1 MGKQLDK
8 WYKRYGR
15 DPKSKSVSETVQ
27 GDDDMDAPIVAAMLG
42 GMMSND
48 DNVIDPQAFVEMNA
62 MGADVSLEDA
72 VLLDMITNDG
82 DADIDI
88 DPIAAT
94 EGESF
99 DDGSDFDTDG
109 FDGGEW

>member
-8 WYKRYGR
+8 WYRRYGR
-15 DPKSKSVSETVQ
+15 DSKSKMVA
-27 GDDDMDAPIVAAMLG
+27 DDMDAPIVAAMLG
-42 GMMSND
+42 AMMSND
-48 DNVIDPQAFVEMNA
+48 DDVIDPQAFVEMNA
-62 MGADVSLEDA
+62 MGEDVSLGDA
-72 VLLDMITNDG
+72 VLLNMITDDG

-99 DDGSDFDTDG
+99 DTEGDDFDSDFDADTGSDFGDL
-109 FDGGEW
+109 